1 MSAKKP
7 RFKPRV
13 GWAVDK
19 SLLGGGWIAAKKR
32 LTAATHSV
40 RVTDA
45 RDLTAEQ
52 AVQKVLQVR
61 YNLIPQGLKKTQ
73 GDRLCEHAKAA
84 GMTARVVN
92 GKVRVRRLR
101 Q

>member
-1 MSAKKP
+1 MTAKNP

-19 SLLGGGWIAAKKR
+19 SLLGGGWIASKKR
-32 LTAATHSV
+32 LSSATHRV

-52 AVQKVLQVR
+52 AIAKCINQAWISTDWTAEKACKA
-61 YNLIPQGLKKTQ
+61 ICPQGYS
-73 GDRLCEHAKAA
+73 
-84 GMTARVVN
+84 ARIVN
-92 GKVRVRRLR
+92 GKVRVRRDER
-101 Q
+101 

>member
-19 SLLGGGWIAAKKR
+19 SLLGGGWISSKIR
-32 LTAATHSV
+32 LSRATHRV

-52 AVQKVLQVR
+52 AVQKVLQAYWDAHKPYIV
-61 YNLIPQGLKKTQ
+61 LGMFKEIAKT
-73 GDRLCEHAKAA
+73 A

-92 GKVRVRRLR
+92 GKVRVRRDE

>member
-32 LTAATHSV
+32 LTAATHRV

-52 AVQKVLQVR
+52 AVQKVLQ
-61 YNLIPQGLKKTQ
+61 NLLDCGFFSSQIMNI
-73 GDRLCEHAKAA
+73 CAKPA

-92 GKVRVRRLR
+92 GKVRVRRDE

>member
-7 RFKPRV
+7 RFKPRF

-19 SLLGGGWIAAKKR
+19 SLLGGGWISSKIR
-32 LTAATHSV
+32 LSRATHRV

-52 AVQKVLQVR
+52 AVQKVIQALHDDKEPYYWSGVE
-61 YNLIPQGLKKTQ
+61 
-73 GDRLCEHAKAA
+73 DAAKSA
-84 GMTARVVN
+84 GMTARVIN
-92 GKVRVRRLR
+92 GKVKVRRIEE
-101 Q
+101 

>member
-1 MSAKKP
+1 MTAKNP

-19 SLLGGGWIAAKKR
+19 SLLGGGWIASKKR
-32 LTAATHSV
+32 LSSATHRV

-52 AVQKVLQVR
+52 AIAWVE
-61 YNLIPQGLKKTQ
+61 G
-73 GDRLCEHAKAA
+73 
-84 GMTARVVN
+84 
-92 GKVRVRRLR
+92 
-101 Q
+101 

>member
-7 RFKPRV
+7 RFKPRF

-19 SLLGGGWIAAKKR
+19 SLLGGGWISSKIR
-32 LTAATHSV
+32 LSRATHRV

-52 AVQKVLQVR
+52 AVQKVFDNIAELYTVT
-61 YNLIPQGLKKTQ
+61 PEGLNRFLVGT
-73 GDRLCEHAKAA
+73 D
-84 GMTARVVN
+84 MTARVVN
-92 GKVRVRRLR
+92 GKVRVRRDER
-101 Q
+101 